1 MSVYTTELRYI
12 CEFEAGRTESAG
24 LTQIDEIINDSR
36 RAIFGTYPIFDEAYR
51 GTLET
56 MILKHYYMW
65 EIGAETVGLF
75 KLWLNE
81 RMNEIMPKY
90 NLMYK
95 ALDFIKA
102 RTNPFEDVDLSTTH
116 EGQDDTV
123 GSRAENRSASS
134 SETSTRAEQEAGSR
148 NESEAGT
155 SENATS
161 STSGSHQ
168 TATTDGLQK
177 YADTPQGGLSGL
189 LNDMYLTNATKNDNT
204 DNSSTSAT
212 SASAN
217 AGSDSRDRTGSD
229 SRVRSGADEREGSN
243 TENMSETQSSLTASQ
258 YVEKIVGKR
267 SGSSFYADFYEM
279 TSKLKSIDMMIIRD
293 LQDLFMGVW

>member
-12 CEFEAGRTESAG
+12 CEVEAGRTESEG
-24 LTQIDEIINDSR
+24 LTQIDEIIDDSR
-36 RAIFGTYPIFDEAYR
+36 RAIFGNYPIFDEAYR

-56 MILKHYYMW
+56 IILKHYYMW

-123 GSRAENRSASS
+123 GSRAENRSSSS
-134 SETSTRAEQEAGSR
+134 SETGTRAEQETGSR
-148 NESEAGT
+148 SESESGS

-161 STSGSHQ
+161 STSGSQQ
-168 TATTDGLQK
+168 TSTNDGLQK

-189 LNDMYLTNATKNDNT
+189 LDNTYLTNATKNDST
-204 DNSSTSAT
+204 DTSATTAT
-212 SASAN
+212 SASSN

-229 SRVRSGADEREGSN
+229 ARVRSGADEREGSSA
-243 TENMSETQSSLTASQ
+243 ENRSETQSSLTASQ

-267 SGSSFYADFYEM
+267 SGTSFYADFYEM